1 MPSQTTAPDG
11 LLEALPDALLGVDQS
26 GLIRFVNHQSES
38 LFGYAPG
45 ELVGMPVETLV
56 PQSHRQAH
64 EAHRESYNAAPRT
77 RPMGTD
83 LFLIGLRRDGTEFSV
98 DISLGHLDT
107 EEGPLVIASV
117 HDNTNRRKAEAE
129 ISRLARLAAMIEFGG
144 DAIVGCTLDG
154 IITSWN
160 PAAERMSGWPGRQI
174 IGKSVALLSPQDRV
188 EEISSILARISA
200 GEPAEHLETISVR
213 KDGTPFAASVT
224 LSPIRADD
232 GAVVGAS
239 LIARDVT
246 QERQALEEAQRSA
259 AIVEYSQYALI
270 GKSLDGIITS
280 WNPAAER
287 MFGWSPEEIIG
298 KPGTALAPENR
309 VNEIRDIMARVSAG
323 VPVDH
328 LETVRTRKDGT
339 MFPVSLTIS
348 TILDADG
355 EVVGVAAS
363 MRDQT
368 DQKRTFESARSM
380 IEASL
385 DSLVSISPEG
395 KISDANETTVKL
407 TGVPRDELIGTSF
420 SDYFT
425 DPRKAEAIYQRVFT
439 EGMVRDYPLTLRRR
453 DGHETVTQV
462 LYNASVYRDANGNVI
477 GAFAAARD
485 VTEQR
490 QAQEKAAEQQ
500 ADALGRLAELERF
513 QRLTVG
519 RELKM
524 IELKKELEYLR
535 KNRPTSGGEPRDQQ

>member
-1 MPSQTTAPDG
+1 MPSQTTVPDG

-26 GLIRFVNHQSES
+26 GLIRFVNHQTES
-38 LFGYAPG
+38 LFDYAPG

-64 EAHRESYNAAPRT
+64 AAHRESYNAAPRT

-83 LFLIGLRRDGTEFSV
+83 LFLIGLRRDGTEFPV

-107 EEGPLVIASV
+107 EDGLLVIASV
-117 HDNTNRRKAEAE
+117 RDNTDRRKTEAE
-129 ISRLARLAAMIEFGG
+129 SRQLARLAAMIEFGG

-160 PAAERMSGWPGRQI
+160 PAAERMSGWSGRQI
-174 IGKSVALLSPQDRV
+174 IGKSVELLSPQDRID
-188 EEISSILARISA
+188 EIPSILARIST
-200 GEPAEHLETISVR
+200 GEPAEHLETTSVR
-213 KDGTPFAASVT
+213 NDGASFAASVT
-224 LSPIRADD
+224 VSPIRADD
-232 GAVVGAS
+232 GTVVGAS

-246 QERQALEEAQRSA
+246 QERQALEDAQRLA
-259 AIVEYSQYALI
+259 AIVEYSQYALV
-270 GKSLDGIITS
+270 GMSLDGIITS
-280 WNPAAER
+280 WNPAAEG
-287 MFGWSPEEIIG
+287 MFGWSREEIIG
-298 KPGTALAPENR
+298 KPGRLLSPGDRA
-309 VNEIRDIMARVSAG
+309 NEMRDIMAKVSAG
-323 VPVDH
+323 EPVGH
-328 LETVRTRKDGT
+328 IETVRTRKDGT
-339 MFPVSLTIS
+339 TFPVSQTIS

-355 EVVGVAAS
+355 AIIGVAAS
-363 MRDQT
+363 IRDLT

-395 KISDANETTVKL
+395 KITDANETTVNL
-407 TGVPRDELIGTSF
+407 TGVPRDQLIGTSF

-425 DPRKAEAIYQRVFT
+425 DPGKAEAIYQRVFT

-500 ADALGRLAELERF
+500 AHALGRLAELERF

-535 KNRPTSGGEPRDQQ
+535 KNGPTSGGEPRDQQ